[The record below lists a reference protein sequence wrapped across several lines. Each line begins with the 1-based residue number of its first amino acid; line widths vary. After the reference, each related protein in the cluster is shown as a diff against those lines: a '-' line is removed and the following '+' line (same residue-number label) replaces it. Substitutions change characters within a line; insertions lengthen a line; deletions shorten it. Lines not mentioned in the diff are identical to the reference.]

1 MRRREKTLKVTK
13 HLVLFIGAIIMLVPF
28 AWMILTAFKTN
39 TEAMQMNPFVIFP
52 SEWRTES
59 FVSVAEKMDFI
70 CEHTFNDSWKNYLC
84 SVNGNNGGICFWKIE
99 I

>member
-39 TEAMQMNPFVIFP
+39 TEAM
-52 SEWRTES
+52 
-59 FVSVAEKMDFI
+59 
-70 CEHTFNDSWKNYLC
+70 
-84 SVNGNNGGICFWKIE
+84 
-99 I
+99 

>member
-39 TEAMQMNPFVIFP
+39 TE
-52 SEWRTES
+52 ES
-59 FVSVAEKMDFI
+59 KLPDTS
-70 CEHTFNDSWKNYLC
+70 NDLSSSN
-84 SVNGNNGGICFWKIE
+84 ST
-99 I
+99 